1 MSSIPF
7 NKYYSIDIYSL
18 SQIINAFGKGKR
30 QPQFLSGIATLAKK
44 KLSHDEGTARNF
56 RFMLYFW
63 KNLAKIDPNNDER
76 YTSSIKFLTT
86 MMAVARKSQFEEL
99 LSHVSKSSLTF
110 MMISIFGGTKD
121 IGTCSNCIASL
132 FTICD
137 GKSLYIVHVAV
148 TDSSYLETDFGAG
161 ADKRP
166 FRNRGIAKLLVGVIQ
181 SYLKCISQSSNVI
194 CHCSVDNEV
203 DYGSMWKS
211 LGFEVVNE
219 CQENYEHAL
228 ERLQPFAMYTDQ
240 MKSFMMIDQD
250 VNQYNVAGELTS
262 GLLSSDKHKLFQE
275 PFITHHVEF
284 NLLEYTQHQLANF
297 LFSSESDICNTIGK
311 AHLPL
316 NSLANQLL
324 KVYQYKKSCIM
335 LSAEN
340 AEVNQE
346 LKKIMVKNHFIPET
360 VVDYLFLHLMM
371 QFDDVYAIS
380 LQVVSYWYRTSYQ
393 EFIAICQ
400 EHQTTHGGGNAFE
413 ASFEYD
419 LTECFLCELEATNP
433 SKNLLFL
440 SFIKIIGF
448 WFIGDG
454 IRVICFFSLQTV
466 TSKVCVPSP
475 KHPTWKSQNVS
486 NCYLQILLCG
496 HWV

>member
-1 MSSIPF
+1 
-7 NKYYSIDIYSL
+7 
-18 SQIINAFGKGKR
+18 
-30 QPQFLSGIATLAKK
+30 
-44 KLSHDEGTARNF
+44 
-56 RFMLYFW
+56 
-63 KNLAKIDPNNDER
+63 
-76 YTSSIKFLTT
+76 
-86 MMAVARKSQFEEL
+86 
-99 LSHVSKSSLTF
+99 
-110 MMISIFGGTKD
+110 
-121 IGTCSNCIASL
+121 
-132 FTICD
+132 
-137 GKSLYIVHVAV
+137 
-148 TDSSYLETDFGAG
+148 
-161 ADKRP
+161 
-166 FRNRGIAKLLVGVIQ
+166 LLVGVIQ

-360 VVDYLFLHLMM
+360 VIDYLFLHLMM

-380 LQVVSYWYRTSYQ
+380 SQVVSYWYRISYQ
-393 EFIAICQ
+393 EFITICQ
-400 EHQTTHGGGNAFE
+400 EYQTTHGGGNEFE

-454 IRVICFFSLQTV
+454 IRVFCFFSLQTV